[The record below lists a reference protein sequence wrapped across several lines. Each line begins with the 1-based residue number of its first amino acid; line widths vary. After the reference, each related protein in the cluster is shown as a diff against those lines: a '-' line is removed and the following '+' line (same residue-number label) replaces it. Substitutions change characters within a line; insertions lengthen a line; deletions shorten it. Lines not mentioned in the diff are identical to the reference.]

1 MNSEL
6 YAKMNIKTKTLYE
19 RYLKI
24 VDDKMALIMA
34 CVEGGQEELVTP
46 VLELQRT
53 DQQILA
59 EETFT
64 HLVPR
69 QELYPEQQVY
79 NALEFVSLDSVDR
92 EKKEDEDDIE
102 YIMPSDDDTVCDD
115 DE

>member
-19 RYLKI
+19 RYIKI

-34 CVEGGQEELVTP
+34 CVEGRQEELITP
-46 VLELQRT
+46 VLEMERT

-59 EETFT
+59 EETFA

-69 QELYPEQQVY
+69 QELYPEHKVY
-79 NALEFVSLDSVDR
+79 NALEFVSLDNGENNQKD
-92 EKKEDEDDIE
+92 DDDIE

>member
-34 CVEGGQEELVTP
+34 CVEGRHEELVTP
-46 VLELQRT
+46 VLEMERT

-59 EETFT
+59 EETFA

-69 QELYPEQQVY
+69 QELYPEVEPY
-79 NALEFVSLDSVDR
+79 NALQFVRLDDDDG
-92 EKKEDEDDIE
+92 EKEDEDIE

-115 DE
+115 E

>member
-34 CVEGGQEELVTP
+34 CVEGKQEELITP
-46 VLELQRT
+46 VLEMERT

-59 EETFT
+59 EETFA

-69 QELYPEQQVY
+69 QELYPDVEPY
-79 NALEFVSLDSVDR
+79 NALEFVSLDSADG

-102 YIMPSDDDTVCDD
+102 YIMPSDDNTVYDD

>member
-46 VLELQRT
+46 VLEMDRT

-59 EETFT
+59 EETFA

-69 QELYPEQQVY
+69 QELYPEVEPY
-79 NALEFVSLDSVDR
+79 NALQFVRLDDDDDG
-92 EKKEDEDDIE
+92 EKEDDDIE

-115 DE
+115 DDE

>member
-1 MNSEL
+1 MNPEL

-34 CVEGGQEELVTP
+34 CVEGKQEELITP
-46 VLELQRT
+46 ILDMERT

-69 QELYPEQQVY
+69 QESYPEQQQY
-79 NALEFVSLDSVDR
+79 NVLEFVELENDGYKQDD
-92 EKKEDEDDIE
+92 EDEIE
-102 YIMPSDDDTVCDD
+102 YIMPA
-115 DE
+115 DECGTCLEDE